1 MTLAS
6 LIIFL
11 LYIAVHLLALLALAH
26 VLWEAADGRRAGRVF
41 AAVTVLV
48 YGIFICIPI
57 AAALLEESA
66 LSLTLQRV
74 GNVFLAFDIHIV
86 VFWLLLTPIFSL
98 VRKVRRKR
106 RTAPGLVA
114 PLILAAIIGTIVPI
128 YGMVHAQD
136 PVLNYQT
143 ADLRTGEESG
153 SSLRI
158 ALIADLHLSVNS
170 HVETTEKMVERLN
183 AAEPDLVLVAGD
195 IFTSTYDGLREPERY
210 SAALAGIRAP
220 LGVYAVYGNHDV
232 SERLFAGFAIRPVS
246 EAFRPPEME
255 QFFADSGFTVL
266 TDEHVSLLDGRFTL
280 VGRLDESKAGDGTSN
295 RLSVSELLADTD
307 KDSLLLVLEHEPVE
321 YDALWEQG
329 VDMVFSGHTHNGQ
342 IFPGN
347 LYVNLM
353 NRNAYGRVTIG
364 SMETFV
370 TSGVGTFGPPMRT
383 GTNSEIMIIDVM
395 YTP

>member
-1 MTLAS
+1 MKDNNFTSGSILKKLVKFMFPILGSLVLQAMYGAVDLLVVGRFGTTAGLSGVSTGSQVLNLVTFVMTGLSMGVTVEIGHAIGEERRDRIGPVIGGS
-6 LIIFL
+6 VLVFGLISIVLCVIMVPFART
-11 LYIAVHLLALLALAH
+11 IAVLMQAPQ
-26 VLWEAADGRRAGRVF
+26 EAVDLTAQYIRICGA
-41 AAVTVLV
+41 
-48 YGIFICIPI
+48 GIFFII
-57 AAALLEESA
+57 AYNLISAIFRGLGDSHTPLLF
-66 LSLTLQRV
+66 V
-74 GNVFLAFDIHIV
+74 
-86 VFWLLLTPIFSL
+86 
-98 VRKVRRKR
+98 
-106 RTAPGLVA
+106 
-114 PLILAAIIGTIVPI
+114 
-128 YGMVHAQD
+128 
-136 PVLNYQT
+136 
-143 ADLRTGEESG
+143 
-153 SSLRI
+153 
-158 ALIADLHLSVNS
+158 LIACIINVIG
-170 HVETTEKMVERLN
+170 
-183 AAEPDLVLVAGD
+183 DLVLVAGD